1 MLEEQ
6 LAVSRPGR
14 EERRRRSSGGG
25 EALNGE
31 EQGGHT
37 TGSGRKNL
45 TFLGL
50 VLGTL
55 VTAGSQ
61 TIVSPAAPAIV
72 AELGGFEHYDWLQTS
87 NLLVYAVSIPIVGSL
102 ADAYGRR
109 GFYIGGIVIFTLGS
123 LLAGAAQGFWW
134 VVGARAVQG
143 LGMGAIVP
151 LSQTILGSVT
161 SARERG
167 KYMGYLSGVFGAASV
182 SAPLAGGWI
191 ADTLSWRW
199 LFLLN
204 LPLCIVALAFVVAFF
219 RPPHTPRPQRHLDYA
234 GFVTAG
240 LGLSAVLLATSL
252 GGTQYPWGSWQIVSL
267 YAVGAVSLA
276 GFLYEEGR
284 AKEQPVMPLRLWR
297 SPVFALS
304 NVANTFAS
312 MALFG
317 AVYFVPL
324 YAQGVVGVSATDSGA
339 VLVPLTASMVL
350 VSVVVGRLITRTGHY
365 KGFLLGGTLSMGAGY
380 YLLARLG
387 RDSFQADI
395 VLATVVVGSGF
406 GALVQTYML
415 VAQNAA
421 PREDLGVATSTA
433 QLSRCVGA
441 AIGPAVFGAVMAEG
455 LASERYKS
463 PLPEVSGGGPQ
474 AAESAPGVGTLL
486 DPSSLARLPPDA
498 AANLRETLAAAMS
511 HVFLAGLAMMVVA
524 FAASLFIKELPL
536 RRS

>member
-1 MLEEQ
+1 MALR
-6 LAVSRPGR
+6 LGR
-14 EERRRRSSGGG
+14 EARRRSSGGG
-25 EALNGE
+25 EVLNGE
-31 EQGGHT
+31 EQGGDKA
-37 TGSGRKNL
+37 GSKRKNVI
-45 TFLGL
+45 FLGL

-109 GFYIGGIVIFTLGS
+109 RFYIGGIVVFTLGS

-167 KYMGYLSGVFGAASV
+167 KYMGYLSGIFGVASV

-191 ADTLSWRW
+191 VDAFSWRW

-204 LPLCIVALAFVVAFF
+204 LPLCIAALAFVVAFF
-219 RPPHTPRPQRHLDYA
+219 RPPHARRAGRSLDLV
-234 GFVTAG
+234 GFVTVG

-252 GGTQYPWGSWQIVSL
+252 GGSQYPWGSWQIVSL
-267 YAVGAVSLA
+267 YAVGAVSFSV
-276 GFLYEEGR
+276 FLYEESR
-284 AKEQPVMPLRLWR
+284 AKEQAVMPLRLWR

-317 AVYFVPL
+317 AIYFVPL
-324 YAQGVVGVSATDSGA
+324 YAQGVVGLSATDSGA

-350 VSVVVGRLITRTGHY
+350 VSVAVGRLITRTGRY
-365 KGFLLGGTLSMGAGY
+365 KRFLLGGALSMGAGY

-387 RDSFQADI
+387 RDSVQDDM
-395 VLATVVVGSGF
+395 VLAMVVVGSGF

-421 PREDLGVATSTA
+421 PREDLGVATSIA

-441 AIGPAVFGAVMAEG
+441 AIGPAVFGAVLAEG

-463 PLPEVSGGGPQ
+463 PLPEERGGGSQ
-474 AAESAPGVGTLL
+474 AAESVSGASVGVLL
-486 DPSSLARLPPDA
+486 DPSSLVRLPPDA
-498 AANLRETLAAAMS
+498 AANLREMLAAAMS
-511 HVFLAGLAMMVVA
+511 HAFSAGLAMMVVA
-524 FAASLFIKELPL
+524 FTASLFIKEVPL